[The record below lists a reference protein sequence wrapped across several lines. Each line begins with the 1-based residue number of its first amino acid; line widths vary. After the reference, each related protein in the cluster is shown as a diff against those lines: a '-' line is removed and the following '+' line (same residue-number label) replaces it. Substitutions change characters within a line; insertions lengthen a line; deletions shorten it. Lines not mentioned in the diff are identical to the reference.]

1 MSLNR
6 VIGAQGKIPW
16 RLSEDLKFFKRT
28 TLGHVIL
35 MGRKTYESLGKPLP
49 GRENWV
55 VSSRSIPGV
64 RVIHDLRE
72 IAEPGGGR
80 ELFLI
85 GGAQLY
91 GELLQKCSEL
101 FLTLVKRE
109 VAGDT
114 FFPPFES
121 TFRLEEVVFE
131 SLEMEIRRYGRLPG
145 RQAIWKFISAFCSIL
160 ARPKLPNFRQVV
172 PAKQLVVGAMPSVRP
187 ALKIEQDLP
196 SSVRQTA
203 N

>member
-1 MSLNR
+1 VKAIAAMSLNR

-16 RLSEDLKFFKRT
+16 HLSEDLKFFKRT

-55 VSSRSIPGV
+55 VTSRSIPGV
-64 RVIHDLRE
+64 RVIHDLGE

-91 GELLQKCSEL
+91 AALLGKCAVL

-109 VAGDT
+109 VTGDA
-114 FFPPFES
+114 FFPRFEDA
-121 TFRLEEVVFE
+121 FRLEEVLLSSE
-131 SLEMEIRRYGRLPG
+131 EMEIRKYAR
-145 RQAIWKFISAFCSIL
+145 IS
-160 ARPKLPNFRQVV
+160 
-172 PAKQLVVGAMPSVRP
+172 
-187 ALKIEQDLP
+187 
-196 SSVRQTA
+196 T
-203 N
+203 

>member
-1 MSLNR
+1 VKAIAAMSLNR

-16 RLSEDLKFFKRT
+16 HLPEDLKFFKRM

-35 MGRKTYESLGKPLP
+35 MGRKTYESLGKPLA

-64 RVIHDLRE
+64 RVIRDLHE
-72 IAEPGGGR
+72 IAEPGERR

-91 GELLQKCSEL
+91 SELLLKCSGL

-114 FFPPFES
+114 YFPPFES
-121 TFRLEEVVFE
+121 AFRLEEVVFE
-131 SLEMEIRRYGRLPG
+131 SLEMEIRRYGRL
-145 RQAIWKFISAFCSIL
+145 A
-160 ARPKLPNFRQVV
+160 
-172 PAKQLVVGAMPSVRP
+172 
-187 ALKIEQDLP
+187 
-196 SSVRQTA
+196 
-203 N
+203 